1 MKTYNIRSAYYNDN
15 AISFFDWDE
24 KHNYPNYDR
33 VAEHEDVTVQATTLD
48 EAVMKFM
55 DSQPDCYN
63 ENGNVLWIGCVV
75 RLNAPK
81 GQEEWMACAVPGY
94 YMNDY
99 DGDPIASTLAG
110 VNRILRERYAE
121 SHQVTLAGR
130 EMRKQEQRERQMK
143 KAKERRES
151 KIYLGDLV
159 DFKALG
165 Y

>member
-1 MKTYNIRSAYYNDN
+1 MKTYNIHSAYYNNN

-55 DSQPDCYN
+55 DSHADCYN
-63 ENGNVLWIGCVV
+63 ESGNVLWVEGAVK
-75 RLNAPK
+75 LNAQK
-81 GQEEWMACAVPGY
+81 GHEEWMACAVPGY
-94 YMNDY
+94 YMDSY
-99 DGDPIASTLAG
+99 DGGPVASTLAG
-110 VNRILRERYAE
+110 VNRVIRE
-121 SHQVTLAGR
+121 SHEKGHKLALAR
-130 EMRKQEQRERQMK
+130 EEMRKQAQRERQMK